1 MSPGEWRQS
10 FMSEEAAR
18 TLENFPEES
27 LEVKP
32 LCEKILSYFPNAD
45 IDLVQRAYLFSKK
58 AHEGQF
64 RRSGEPYISHPVG
77 VSEILAGL
85 KLDLPTILT
94 GLLHDTVEDTDVTLE
109 DINHNFGPVVAEL
122 VDGVTKITQLSFRNT
137 HEKQSE
143 NVRKMIVAMGKD
155 VRVILV
161 KLADRLHN
169 MRTLGSMKYEKQ
181 LRIGQETLDIY
192 APLASR
198 LGISSIKVELED
210 LSFRYTQPDRY
221 YELVQK
227 VAKKKKERE
236 KYIDEVKKVLTDE
249 LADHFKG
256 NFDIQGRP
264 KHFYSIYKKM
274 AASNLEYEQVY
285 DILAF
290 RVLVDTVPHC
300 YEVLGHIHTL
310 FKPVPGRFKDY
321 IAIPKANNYQS
332 LHTTVIGP
340 GAERIEIQ
348 IRTTEMHLV
357 AEQGIAAHW
366 KYKSAGKVD
375 IKLEE
380 QMEWLQELVSLHQQ
394 SGSSGEFLENVKTD
408 LFDSHIYVFTPKGE
422 VREFREGATPID
434 FAYAIHT
441 DVGNQCVAARI
452 NGKMVPLRT
461 KMQSGDTVE
470 VMTSKNKTPSKD
482 WLKYCVTSKAKSR
495 IRAFV
500 QDEERKRARE
510 IGADLLEKE
519 FRKYGMSVTKK
530 LNDNIVMDNEELRKS
545 GANDLEDL
553 YVRVGYGKVLP
564 KHVVQALEPE
574 AKTITEKQA
583 DENFITKAY
592 KSAVQ
597 RKKKS
602 RSIISVDGMDDIL
615 VRFAKCC
622 SPIPGDPIKGFISR
636 GRGITIHKADCEKVF
651 AIDHDRE
658 VDVEWTVK
666 SAPEGVER
674 IVRLRVVANDIPGL
688 LKLMSDVF
696 ASLGINIFNAQI
708 RTTKDRKA
716 VCMFD
721 VAVKDTSQLTK
732 AIQNLSKIKGI
743 LGVTRM
749 TQV

>member
-1 MSPGEWRQS
+1 
-10 FMSEEAAR
+10 MSEVNKA
-18 TLENFPEES
+18 LENFPAEYAEI
-27 LEVKP
+27 KP

-45 IDLVQRAYLFSKK
+45 IEPVKKAFVFSKK

-64 RRSGEPYISHPVG
+64 RRSGEPYISHPIG
-77 VSEILAGL
+77 VSEILAEL
-85 KLDLPTILT
+85 RLDLPTIMT

-109 DINHNFGPVVAEL
+109 DIESNFGSVVTEL
-122 VDGVTKITQLSFRNT
+122 VDGVTKITQLSFKNT
-137 HEKQSE
+137 HDKQSE

-169 MRTLGSMKYEKQ
+169 MRTLGHMKYEKQ
-181 LRIGQETLDIY
+181 IRIGQETLDIY

-198 LGISSIKVELED
+198 LGISAIKVELED

-236 KYIDEVKKVLTDE
+236 KYIDEVKKLLDTE
-249 LADHFKG
+249 LKG
-256 NFDIQGRP
+256 RFEGNYEIQGRP

-274 AASNLEYEQVY
+274 AASNLDYEQVY

-290 RVLVDTVPHC
+290 RVVVDSIPHC

-310 FKPVPGRFKDY
+310 WKPVPGRFKDY

-348 IRTTEMHLV
+348 IRTEEMHLI
-357 AEQGIAAHW
+357 AERGIAAHW
-366 KYKSAGKVD
+366 KYKSSGKVD
-375 IKLEE
+375 IKMEE

-394 SGSSGEFLENVKTD
+394 AGSSGEFLENIKTD

-441 DVGNQCVAARI
+441 DVGNSCVAARI

-470 VMTSKNKTPSKD
+470 VLTSKNKTPSKD
-482 WLKYCVTSKAKSR
+482 WLKYCVTSKAKSK

-500 QDEERKRARE
+500 QEEERKRARE

-519 FRKYGMSVTKK
+519 FRKYGMSVQKK
-530 LNDNIVMDNEELRKS
+530 LNDSIIFESDELRKS
-545 GANDLEDL
+545 GANDVEDL

-564 KHVVQALEPE
+564 KQVIKALEPE
-574 AKTITEKQA
+574 AKTIDEKKTE
-583 DENFITKAY
+583 ESFLSKAY

-674 IVRLRVVANDIPGL
+674 IVRIRVVAQDVPGL
-688 LKLMSDVF
+688 LRLMSEAF

>member
-1 MSPGEWRQS
+1 MSNGITPQK
-10 FMSEEAAR
+10 
-18 TLENFPEES
+18 LEFS
-27 LEVKP
+27 KDLLEIKP
-32 LCEKILSYFPNAD
+32 LCEKILSYYANAD
-45 IDLVQRAYLFSKK
+45 IDLIKKAYLFSKK

-77 VSEILAGL
+77 VSEILADL
-85 KLDLPTILT
+85 RLDLPTIMT

-109 DINHNFGPVVAEL
+109 DILREFGPVVKDL
-122 VDGVTKITQLSFRNT
+122 VDGVTKITQLSFKNT
-137 HEKQSE
+137 HDKQSE

-169 MRTLGSMKYEKQ
+169 MRTLGHMAYEKQ

-210 LSFRYTQPDRY
+210 LAFRYTEPDRF

-236 KYIDEVKKVLTDE
+236 KYIEEVMKILNDEMGKR
-249 LADHFKG
+249 FKN
-256 NFDIQGRP
+256 NFKLQGRP
-264 KHFYSIYKKM
+264 KHLYSIHKKM
-274 AASNLEYEQVY
+274 AASNLDYEQVY
-285 DILAF
+285 DVLAF
-290 RVLVDTVPHC
+290 RILVSSIPQC

-310 FKPVPGRFKDY
+310 WKPVPGRFKDY

-348 IRTTEMHLV
+348 IRTEEMNLI
-357 AEQGIAAHW
+357 AESGIAAHW
-366 KYKSAGKVD
+366 KYKNSGKVD

-380 QMEWLQELVSLHQQ
+380 QMEWLQELISLHQQ
-394 SGSSGEFLENVKTD
+394 SGSSGEFLENIKTD
-408 LFDSHIYVFTPKGE
+408 LFDSHIYVFTPKGD

-441 DVGNQCVAARI
+441 DVGNNCVAARI

-461 KMQSGDTVE
+461 RMKSGDTVE

-495 IRAFV
+495 IRAFI
-500 QDEERKRARE
+500 QEEERKRARE

-519 FRKYGMSVTKK
+519 MRKYGMSAQKM
-530 LNDNIVMDNEELRKS
+530 LNDELIMENEELRKS

-564 KHVVQALEPE
+564 KQVILALSPEAIEPE
-574 AKTITEKQA
+574 DSKKE
-583 DENFITKAY
+583 ESFLSKAY

-636 GRGITIHKADCEKVF
+636 GRGITIHKSDCEKIF
-651 AIDHDRE
+651 AIDHDRSVE
-658 VDVEWTVK
+658 VEWTVK

-674 IVRLRVVANDIPGL
+674 IVRLRVVAQDIPGL
-688 LKLMSDVF
+688 LKLMSETF
-696 ASLGINIFNAQI
+696 SSLGINIFNAQI

-721 VAVKDTSQLTK
+721 VAVKDTSHLNK

-743 LGVTRM
+743 MGVTRM

>member
-1 MSPGEWRQS
+1 
-10 FMSEEAAR
+10 
-18 TLENFPEES
+18 
-27 LEVKP
+27 
-32 LCEKILSYFPNAD
+32 
-45 IDLVQRAYLFSKK
+45 
-58 AHEGQF
+58 
-64 RRSGEPYISHPVG
+64 
-77 VSEILAGL
+77 
-85 KLDLPTILT
+85 
-94 GLLHDTVEDTDVTLE
+94 
-109 DINHNFGPVVAEL
+109 
-122 VDGVTKITQLSFRNT
+122 
-137 HEKQSE
+137 
-143 NVRKMIVAMGKD
+143 
-155 VRVILV
+155 
-161 KLADRLHN
+161 
-169 MRTLGSMKYEKQ
+169 
-181 LRIGQETLDIY
+181 
-192 APLASR
+192 
-198 LGISSIKVELED
+198 
-210 LSFRYTQPDRY
+210 
-221 YELVQK
+221 
-227 VAKKKKERE
+227 
-236 KYIDEVKKVLTDE
+236 
-249 LADHFKG
+249 
-256 NFDIQGRP
+256 P

-274 AASNLEYEQVY
+274 AASNLDYEQVY
-285 DILAF
+285 DLLAF
-290 RVLVDTVPHC
+290 RVVVKNIPHC

-310 FKPVPGRFKDY
+310 WKPVPGRFKDY

-348 IRTTEMHLV
+348 IRTEEMHLI

-366 KYKSAGKVD
+366 KYKNSGQVD
-375 IKLEE
+375 VKLEE

-441 DVGNQCVAARI
+441 DVGNACVASRI

-470 VMTSKNKTPSKD
+470 VLTSKNKTPSKD
-482 WLKYCVTSKAKSR
+482 WLKYCVTSKAKSK

-500 QDEERKRARE
+500 QEEERKRARE
-510 IGADLLEKE
+510 IGSDILEKE
-519 FRKYGMSVTKK
+519 FRKYGMSVAKK
-530 LNDNIVMDNEELRKS
+530 LNDAVIMANDELRKS

-553 YVRVGYGKVLP
+553 FVRVGYGKILP
-564 KHVVQALEPE
+564 KHVINAIEPE
-574 AKTITEKQA
+574 AKTIDEKKN
-583 DENFITKAY
+583 EESFLSKAY

-636 GRGITIHKADCEKVF
+636 GRGITIHKSDCEKVF

-674 IVRLRVVANDIPGL
+674 IVRIRVVAQDIPGL
-688 LKLMSDVF
+688 LRLMSDAF

-749 TQV
+749 TQI